1 MFKKHFNKELRNLS
15 KLYDDEQV
23 AQTVRSAEVDKG
35 QFWRLV
41 KKSRK
46 SKGGKIAAIKNAN
59 GKVVSDINEILNIWK
74 KHFETLYT
82 PNEDPEYDQ
91 NHFNY
96 VTEKVAELNLSGDE
110 DQFLQ
115 QPFSQKEVRDAVR
128 RLHKRK
134 ACGYDGISTEH
145 LVYGGDCVVEILT
158 LIYNHVVRL
167 EYIPVN
173 LQRGIQIPLFQGKGL
188 CCLDPNSYRGISLLT
203 NLNKVYEV
211 LIWGRIKNW
220 WQEQKV
226 ISDLQGAG
234 KKGSSCEHTALLLQ
248 ESVAKA
254 FENNNK
260 VFVTFLEVSK
270 AYDSVWTDGMF
281 FKLHE
286 MGLKGKIWRLMC
298 RGYADF
304 KCSVRIENSTLNGF
318 PCGVEYTRVAF
329 FHLQSMLRS
338 LMVF

>member
-1 MFKKHFNKELRNLS
+1 MIIRH
-15 KLYDDEQV
+15 
-23 AQTVRSAEVDKG
+23 
-35 QFWRLV
+35 
-41 KKSRK
+41 
-46 SKGGKIAAIKNAN
+46 
-59 GKVVSDINEILNIWK
+59 
-74 KHFETLYT
+74 
-82 PNEDPEYDQ
+82 EYL
-91 NHFNY
+91 H
-96 VTEKVAELNLSGDE
+96 
-110 DQFLQ
+110 
-115 QPFSQKEVRDAVR
+115 
-128 RLHKRK
+128 LHKRK

-173 LQRGIQIPLFQGKGL
+173 LRRGIQIPLFKGKGL
-188 CCLDPNSYRGISLLT
+188 CSLDPNSYRGILLLT

-226 ISDLQGAG
+226 ISDIQGAG
-234 KKGSSCEHTALLLQ
+234 KKGSSCVHTALLLQ

-254 FENNNK
+254 LENNNK

-270 AYDSVWTDGMF
+270 AYDSVWTDGLF

-286 MGLKGKIWRLMC
+286 MGLKGNIWSLMC
-298 RGYADF
+298 RGYVDS
-304 KCSVRIENSTLNGF
+304 KCSVRIENGT
-318 PCGVEYTRVAF
+318 CGVEYTRVAF